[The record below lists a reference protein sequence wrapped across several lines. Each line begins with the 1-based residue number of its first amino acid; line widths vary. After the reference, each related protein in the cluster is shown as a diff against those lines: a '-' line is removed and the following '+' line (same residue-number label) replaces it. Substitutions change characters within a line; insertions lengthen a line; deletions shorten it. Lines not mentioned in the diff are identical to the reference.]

1 MATHATAAP
10 SPESGGS
17 SRYFVPHPSAWPFF
31 LTVALVLVVYGFGAY
46 LEERT
51 IPFKPM
57 IIAGAVLAL
66 YIIFRWCR
74 DVAMES
80 EHGDYNLQVDRTFR
94 WGMSWFIFSEVMFFA
109 AFFGALFY
117 TRMLSV
123 PWLGGSGSRL
133 LTNLLLWPHFEAAW
147 PTNGPGH
154 VGGEFESMEAWGLPA
169 INTALLITSSFT
181 VTWAHHALKENKRVK
196 CIAFMWLTV
205 LLGAT
210 FLGCQ
215 AKEYIHA
222 YTVQH
227 MTLGSGVYGSTFFM
241 LTGFHGFHVTLGTL
255 MLIIIT
261 LRLMSGHFK
270 PDRHFGFEGVAWY
283 WHFVDV
289 VWIGLFTFVYVL

>member
-1 MATHATAAP
+1 MATQHHAAP
-10 SPESGGS
+10 AETGA
-17 SRYFVPHPSAWPFF
+17 SRYFVPNPSAWPFY
-31 LTVALVLVVYGFGAY
+31 LTAGLALIVYGVAGM
-46 LEERT
+46 LEGRS
-51 IPFKPM
+51 IPWEPM
-57 IIAGAVLAL
+57 IIVGAAWGLF
-66 YIIFRWCR
+66 IIFRWLR
-74 DVAMES
+74 DVSLES
-80 EHGDYNLQVDRTFR
+80 EHGRYNLQVDRTFR
-94 WGMSWFIFSEVMFFA
+94 WGMSWFIFSEVMFFG

-123 PWLGGSGSRL
+123 PWLGGDGSRL
-133 LTNLLLWPHFEAAW
+133 LTNLVLWPHFEAGW
-147 PTNGPGH
+147 PSNGPGH

-181 VTWAHHALKENKRVK
+181 VTWAHHALKEGKRAK

-205 LLGAT
+205 ALGAT

-222 YTVQH
+222 YTVQNL
-227 MTLGSGVYGSTFFM
+227 TLGSGVYGSTFFM
-241 LTGFHGFHVTLGTL
+241 LTGFHGMHVTLGTL

-289 VWIGLFTFVYVL
+289 VWIGLFTFVYLL